1 MTQLR
6 DRMLEKLE
14 RRNYSPGAKPGFS
27 DGDFRASHSAR
38 CSASSPGSSEWFIGN
53 PSVTRPNGQRQV
65 RCGLPVIKE

>member
-6 DRMLEKLE
+6 DRMLEELE

-38 CSASSPGSSEWFIGN
+38 CSLALLEVPSGSSA
-53 PSVTRPNGQRQV
+53 T
-65 RCGLPVIKE
+65 LPLRARTANDR